1 MALFSFHCQCY
12 KKDALRGIYRHNHRL
27 NVTYGNKDID
37 NSISAKNI
45 VYITPDTTLYQSCK
59 KQIEE
64 RVLSTGH
71 RVTKASNW
79 ICECIYTYPQGLE
92 KDRVNEYFG
101 LVLEYLADKVGRNN
115 LVSAVVHM
123 DEASPH
129 LHVDF
134 LVITQDNRLSSKE
147 VVNMAFITSIH
158 NELPTILQKNGF
170 DVTRGSAE
178 HDSAGLSAREY
189 KKKMQEESAV
199 LEGKLKELADNYNEL
214 VDRYNELLKTLKEL
228 ERKNLKK
235 AREILNHRQISR

>member
-12 KKDALRGIYRHNHRL
+12 KKQSLLGIHRHNHRL
-27 NVTYGNKDID
+27 NATHSNKDID
-37 NSISAKNI
+37 SSKSAQNI
-45 VYITPDTTLYQSCK
+45 VYITPDTTLYQACK

-64 RVLSTGH
+64 RVLATGH

-79 ICECIYTYPQGLE
+79 ICECIFTYPQGLE
-92 KDRVNEYFG
+92 KDRINEYFG
-101 LVLEYLADKVGRNN
+101 LVLEYLADKVGQKN
-115 LVSAVVHM
+115 LASAVVHM
-123 DEASPH
+123 DETTPH

-134 LVITQDNRLSSKE
+134 LVITPDNRLSSKE
-147 VVNMAFITSIH
+147 VVSRAFITSVH

-170 DVTRGSAE
+170 DVVRGSAE
-178 HDSAGLSAREY
+178 HESAGLNTREY
-189 KKKMQEESAV
+189 KKKMQKKSAV